1 MRISDW
7 SSDVCSSDLFEVHDR
22 LKRKVEAVAR
32 DYRLEGGDAVL
43 RFHHLLV
50 EGNGEAGGTEIGAAP
65 ARHIVD
71 GLDQRLVGVLAGTVV
86 GRSGD
91 GCPLD
96 LQDDAGGREG
106 WGEFGKMAAALG
118 TCRDTGAMPTPET
131 TP

>member
-50 EGNGEAGGTEIGAAP
+50 EGNGEAGDTEIGAAP
-65 ARHIVD
+65 ARHLVD
-71 GLDQRLVGVLAGTVV
+71 GIDQRLGGLLAGQVV

-91 GCPLD
+91 GCLLD
-96 LQDDAGGREG
+96 LEAAAGGIEG
-106 WGEFGKMAAALG
+106 ACEVGKLAAHLG
-118 TCRDTGAMPTPET
+118 TGEIGR
-131 TP
+131 